1 MSEMAGIAPTA
12 GGQYRELR
20 FRFLPTMETIQL
32 TERQIGFPSL
42 RREGQK
48 L

>member
-20 FRFLPTMETIQL
+20 FLPTTETIQL
-32 TERQIGFPSL
+32 TERQIGLPSL
-42 RREGQK
+42 RRKGQN